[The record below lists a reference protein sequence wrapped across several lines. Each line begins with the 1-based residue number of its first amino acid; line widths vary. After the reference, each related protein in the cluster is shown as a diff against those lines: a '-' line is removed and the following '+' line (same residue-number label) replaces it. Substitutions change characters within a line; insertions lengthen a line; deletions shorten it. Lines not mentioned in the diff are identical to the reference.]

1 MIDHFNAFISYK
13 HAPEDNM
20 VADAVHKGLEHF
32 RIPGKIR
39 KKYGIK
45 KINRIF
51 RDKAEL
57 PITSDLGD
65 NISYALKNSDYLI
78 VLCSTNTKESAWVPR
93 EIEAFLENH
102 SKRDVFTVLVNG
114 EPRDVIPEI
123 LQYEERTLTAEDG
136 SEQTVKMPIEPLSC
150 DYRMPFRKA
159 KKEELPRLA
168 SGLIGCAY
176 DEIMNRQRQ
185 YRLKRLT
192 AIFSIAFAVV
202 LGFAG
207 YMFYSRTQIHKN
219 YLESLKNQSKYL
231 ANESGKLLEKAQRIP
246 ALQLALEALPKSDG
260 DDRPITAEAVKAL
273 TDATLAYESN
283 NGVNIHAAWNYNMPN
298 EVTDFKLT
306 EDGKYIAIL
315 DKGSMV
321 GLWDTQT
328 HDQIMY
334 LDDAGSGVRGI
345 GFANNDSLITWTDT
359 KVCCYDSNSG
369 KMRWEYTLNEDSI
382 NQKIDLII
390 AEKSFYINTEK
401 NRFIEFDIAS
411 GKVLSE
417 LMADTGEGVSVVEG
431 KLSKDHKKIAFRG
444 LKGRDS
450 YAYGVIDITTKKTTV
465 SDVVSEYIKDIEWAD
480 NDTFLIAAAKVD
492 ITSSS
497 SFGDKE
503 IISTDHSK
511 IRCIKAADLTEKWS
525 SDFTCNG
532 VNLNSGFFGLG
543 SNNISYHSGN
553 VVTVYDLITGQEK
566 YSNNVNESVLN
577 VSDRDGDGTPLYIT
591 EGGGYALPA
600 TSVRQDSS
608 YYTKYF
614 ADNIRQVVVN
624 KGVYLRQQYGDEVIY
639 YGAGQYDKEW
649 TPLGDDKFTDIR
661 DDFIC
666 DESNVVF
673 LSAETGKIS
682 LNIVSSDQ
690 NKKIVKV
697 TLDGI
702 DAYKYKLLG
711 IYKDRVYLGYNN
723 TDKYNLISCDLS
735 GNDVKNDELFNLEV
749 AFENTLTMK
758 DGKLVYIYNNDNNE
772 NDNNELIL
780 AIRDTDSDDKT
791 ETVLPDDIGFIKA
804 PPVYY
809 ADAGVVYIKGSE
821 EYIFDIETKSFVK
834 LKASDTWLEA
844 LCFSDNTFEGKFAVS
859 DGKEIVIADKNGD
872 VSTTIACSGLT
883 PLGMTFLGEQIIV
896 LYNDVLYN
904 DGGLYRYDISSGEF
918 IEKTDVFSYYNY
930 DGSAIFDVDSKAKTM
945 YIRTGKLT
953 DVIDL
958 ENWAETAHLEQCL
971 GHQKSRDIFITYSK
985 EDTKHFKIGYYKHYT
1000 VEEIIDKAHEILKNS
1015 EISNEMKSEYGI
1027 EN

>member
-20 VADAVHKGLEHF
+20 VADAVHKGLERFH
-32 RIPGKIR
+32 IPGKIR

-65 NISYALKNSDYLI
+65 NISYALENSDYLI

-114 EPRDVIPEI
+114 EPCDVIPEI
-123 LQYEERTLTAEDG
+123 LQYEEREITAEDG
-136 SEQTVKMPIEPLSC
+136 STQTVKMPIEPLSC
-150 DYRMPFRKA
+150 DYRMSFRKA

-192 AIFSIAFAVV
+192 AIFSIAFAIV

-231 ANESGKLLEKAQRIP
+231 ANESGKLLEKEQRIS

-298 EVTDFKLT
+298 EVTDFKVA
-306 EDGKYIAIL
+306 EDGKHIALL
-315 DKGSMV
+315 DKGSTV

-334 LDDAGSGVRGI
+334 MDDAGSRVRGI
-345 GFANNDSLITWTDT
+345 GFADNDSLITWTDT
-359 KVCCYDSNSG
+359 KVCCYDNNSG
-369 KMRWEYTLNEDSI
+369 KMRWEYTLNEDII

-401 NRFIEFDIAS
+401 NRFIELDIAS

-417 LMADTGEGVSVVEG
+417 LMADAGEGASIVEG

-444 LKGRDS
+444 LKGWDS

-480 NDTFLIAAAKVD
+480 NDTFLIAATKVD
-492 ITSSS
+492 KTSSS

-532 VNLNSGFFGLG
+532 VNINSGFFGFG

-614 ADNIRQVVVN
+614 TDNIRQVVVN

-639 YGAGQYDKEW
+639 YGVGQYDKEW
-649 TPLGDDKFTDIR
+649 TPLGKDLFADIR

-673 LSAETGKIS
+673 LSEETGKAS

-702 DAYKYKLLG
+702 DADKYKLLG
-711 IYKDRVYLGYNN
+711 IYKDRVYLGYKN
-723 TDKYNLISCDLS
+723 TDKYNLISYDLS
-735 GNDVKNDELFNLEV
+735 GNDVKNDELFDLGV
-749 AFENTLTMK
+749 TFENSLSLM
-758 DGKLVYIYNNDNNE
+758 DEKLVYLFADDNSKTHLE
-772 NDNNELIL
+772 
-780 AIRDTDSDDKT
+780 IRGVDSGDKK
-791 ETVLPDDIGFIKA
+791 ESILPDDIGFIEA
-804 PPVYY
+804 PPVCFSE
-809 ADAGVVYIKGSE
+809 AGVVYIKGSE
-821 EYIFDIETKSFVK
+821 EYIFDIEGDKFVK
-834 LKASDTWLEA
+834 LKTSDTWQEA
-844 LCFSDNTFEGKFAVS
+844 LCFSDNCFEGKFAVS
-859 DGKEIVIADKNGD
+859 DGKEMVIADKNGD
-872 VSTTIACSGLT
+872 VSTTIACPGLT

-896 LYNDVLYN
+896 LYND
-904 DGGLYRYDISSGEF
+904 GGLYRYDISSGEF
-918 IEKTDVFSYYNY
+918 VGKTDVTSYYNY
-930 DGSAIFDVDSKAKTM
+930 NGSAIFDVDSEAKTM
-945 YIRTGKLT
+945 YIRMGKLT

-971 GHQKSRDIFITYSK
+971 GHQKSGDIFITYSK
-985 EDTKHFKIGYYKHYT
+985 EDTEHFKIGYYKHYT